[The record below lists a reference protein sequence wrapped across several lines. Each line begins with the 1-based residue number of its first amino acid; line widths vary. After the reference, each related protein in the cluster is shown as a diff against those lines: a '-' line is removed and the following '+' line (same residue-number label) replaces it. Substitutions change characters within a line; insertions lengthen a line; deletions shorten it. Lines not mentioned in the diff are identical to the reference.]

1 MSDSGKPEEPVPA
14 DREPDTEA
22 AGGTEE
28 VGFLSPLRSSAE
40 NAIAYGKNYRKRF
53 LR

>member
-22 AGGTEE
+22 AAGTEE
-28 VGFLSPLRSSAE
+28 VGFPSTFAQQC
-40 NAIAYGKNYRKRF
+40 
-53 LR
+53 